1 VVRFGAGEFA
11 GRSWELALAMADRL
25 ARGREFVP
33 RGRLIASGASNAWH
47 AGRVDAVEGLE
58 AKCALLLREAG
69 PGDRVLLPRAWQEQL
84 PAGFAEQLRAQ
95 GASLACVERIG
106 II

>member
-1 VVRFGAGEFA
+1 MAVPSGAGAPSCALARKLSPAAPGNWRTVVRCGAESVG
-11 GRSWELALAMADRL
+11 GCSD
-25 ARGREFVP
+25 
-33 RGRLIASGASNAWH
+33 AWH
-47 AGRVDAVEGLE
+47 AGRVDTVDGID

-69 PGDRVLLPRAWQEQL
+69 PGDRILLPRAWQEAL

-95 GASLACVERIG
+95 GASVACVERIG